1 MCVLEKVLKQ
11 KAAVV
16 SAKDKMGWFLGQKKI
31 FFLLIFLLWKKKKT
45 KINERTIKCFI
56 DLIKL
61 LVSGVPKKQQ

>member
-31 FFLLIFLLWKKKKT
+31 IFFFVNFPSVKKKQKLM
-45 KINERTIKCFI
+45 KERLNVLSI
-56 DLIKL
+56 
-61 LVSGVPKKQQ
+61 